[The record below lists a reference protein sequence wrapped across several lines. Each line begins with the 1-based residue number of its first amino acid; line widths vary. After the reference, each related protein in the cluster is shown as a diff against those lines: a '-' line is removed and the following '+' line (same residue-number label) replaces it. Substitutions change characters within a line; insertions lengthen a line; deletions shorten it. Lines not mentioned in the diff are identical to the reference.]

1 MTVVE
6 APSTAPS
13 TGPAVGTAPLEVAG
27 LTVRYGDRVAVQGL
41 SLSVRPGE
49 VYGLLGSN
57 GAGKSSTIKSVV
69 GLVSPSAGQIRVF
82 GIDPWREGTR
92 AKALLGYVPEST
104 LLFDALTPKE
114 FLEYVASVR
123 RIPPAVVLQRASDFV
138 RAFQIEDEY
147 DRPLATLSNGTRQK
161 VIVIAAF
168 LHQPPLLVL
177 DEPLNNLDP
186 RSVRIVK
193 ELLSHYVSDGR
204 RGVLFSTHTMEVAEQ
219 LCHRVGILDRG
230 ELRGEGSVAALREQ
244 VAEGDLPL
252 EGIFLRLTRE
262 EEGVRDAVQTLA
274 RH

>member
-1 MTVVE
+1 ME
-6 APSTAPS
+6 ASTSPTGGPASTAP
-13 TGPAVGTAPLEVAG
+13 PLEVEG
-27 LTVRYGDRVAVQGL
+27 LSVRYGDRVAVR
-41 SLSVRPGE
+41 SLSFVVRPGE

-57 GAGKSSTIKSVV
+57 GAGKSSTIKTVV
-69 GLVSPSAGQIRVF
+69 GLIVPSEGRARVF
-82 GIDPWREGTR
+82 GIDPRTDGVA
-92 AKALLGYVPEST
+92 AKSLLGYVPEST

-123 RIPPAVVLQRASDFV
+123 RMTPELVAARAGDY
-138 RAFQIEDEY
+138 RKAFQIEEEF

-161 VIVIAAF
+161 VLVIAAF

-193 ELLSHYVSDGR
+193 ELLARYVADGR

-230 ELRGEGSVAALREQ
+230 ELRGEGSLTTLRTQVAA
-244 VAEGDLPL
+244 GDLSL
-252 EGIFLRLTRE
+252 EEIFLRLTRE
-262 EEGVRDAVQTLA
+262 EEGVRDAVRVLA
-274 RH
+274 SH